1 MPTTKQ
7 RRQTARRRLERQLLR
22 RAEAARK
29 QRVRYLA
36 IGAMLSVLL
45 VVGAVWLIVAKVG
58 GTDQAAPRPTAQP
71 SASTK
76 PTAAPIATRTFSKAK
91 RAPRQTLGPCR
102 YAETAQSLRSPY
114 TRDVGLP
121 PDPARTPT
129 TGTEKLALA
138 TTQGAVVITL
148 DRAKA
153 PCAVQSLGYLAS
165 KRFYDGSP
173 CHRMSTSA
181 SLSMLQCGDPSGTG
195 QGGPTYNL
203 RQEVAKTARYAKGVV
218 AMANTGQ
225 PNSTGSQFFLIFAD
239 SQLSPDYSI
248 VGTVT
253 TGMDVLEKIRAAG
266 DDGSFDPSPG
276 GGKPILGVTIGTARV
291 TAA

>member
-1 MPTTKQ
+1 VPTTKQ
-7 RRQTARRRLERQLLR
+7 RRQTARRRLERQLIR

-29 QRVRYLA
+29 RRIRYQA
-36 IGAMLSVLL
+36 IGAVVSVFL
-45 VVGAVWLIVAKVG
+45 VVGAVWLIAAKVG
-58 GTDQAAPRPTAQP
+58 GTGKATPQPT
-71 SASTK
+71 ASTK

-91 RAPRQTLGPCR
+91 RAAKRTLGPCR
-102 YAETAQSLRSPY
+102 YAETAQSLGSPY

-121 PDPARTPT
+121 PDPARTPR
-129 TGTEKLALA
+129 TGTEKLTLA

-225 PNSTGSQFFLIFAD
+225 PNSTGSQLFLIFAD
-239 SQLSPDYSI
+239 SQLSPSYSI

-253 TGMDVLEKIRAAG
+253 AGMDVLEKIGAAG

-276 GGKPILGVTIGTARV
+276 GGKPVLGVTIATARV